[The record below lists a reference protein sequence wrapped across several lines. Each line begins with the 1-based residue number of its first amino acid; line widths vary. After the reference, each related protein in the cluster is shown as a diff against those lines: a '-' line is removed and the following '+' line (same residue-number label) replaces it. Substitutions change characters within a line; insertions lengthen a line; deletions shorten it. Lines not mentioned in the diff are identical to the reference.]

1 LGSGHAD
8 NGSKCQSGHH
18 DTAPPTTIGAATA
31 LVSKLHHRREA
42 IENNGKQTRHDDDDD
57 NNDGWSLKRSANV
70 VSFDAV
76 GRLDFAKRVCGKPIN
91 FTAAWKMRTTTT
103 SAELQEVGTR
113 LIGIRRRH
121 NTS

>member
-1 LGSGHAD
+1 V
-8 NGSKCQSGHH
+8 
-18 DTAPPTTIGAATA
+18 PAAV
-31 LVSKLHHRREA
+31 LVSKLHHHREA
-42 IENNGKQTRHDDDDD
+42 IENNGKQTRHDDDDDD